1 MALGEVT
8 LADWWRVMRR
18 EILSGLLLG
27 LILGGLGFLRV
38 CTWQAFAHAYGDY
51 WLLLAVVVS
60 LSLMGVVL
68 WGSLVGS
75 MLPFLLRR
83 LGADP
88 ASSSAPFVS
97 TLVDVTGLRSEEHTS
112 ELQSLMRTSYAV
124 FCLKKK
130 KTVDAS

>member
-83 LGADP
+83 
-88 ASSSAPFVS
+88 
-97 TLVDVTGLRSEEHTS
+97 SEEPS
-112 ELQSLMRTSYAV
+112 ELQSLMRISYAV

-130 KTVDAS
+130 KTIRMIDLSKMMTSKHTILH